1 MTESTTD
8 KTLEKKIIRAIV
20 TGLVLVAFV
29 VVGGVFIYFLALDI
43 AYAQPWM
50 MELFKEHS
58 AAVLGLPLAAIA
70 ALALVLVLETKSG
83 RIEFEGLGFKFRGA
97 SGEVIMWV
105 ICFLAIVSSIK
116 LLW

>member
-1 MTESTTD
+1 MSDNDTNSTQD
-8 KTLEKKIIRAIV
+8 RRIFRAVIA
-20 TGLVLVAFV
+20 TLVLIALA
-29 VVGGVFIYFLALDI
+29 VVGGVFVYFLALDI

-50 MELFKEHS
+50 MQVFKEHT

-70 ALALVLVLETKSG
+70 AFALVLVLETKSG
-83 RIEFEGLGFKFRGA
+83 RIEFEGFGFKFRGA

>member
-1 MTESTTD
+1 MSENDTSSTQKRRGFRTVVA
-8 KTLEKKIIRAIV
+8 T
-20 TGLVLVAFV
+20 LVLIALVI
-29 VVGGVFIYFLALDI
+29 VGGVFVYFLALDI

-50 MELFKEHS
+50 MDVFKEHT

-70 ALALVLVLETKSG
+70 AFALVLVLETKSG
-83 RIEFEGLGFKFRGA
+83 RIEFEGFGFKFRGA

-105 ICFLAIVSSIK
+105 ICFLTIVSSIK

>member
-1 MTESTTD
+1 MSENSNND
-8 KTLEKKIIRAIV
+8 AEGKKVFRVIV
-20 TGLVLVAFV
+20 AGLVLVASAIV
-29 VVGGVFIYFLALDI
+29 AGVFVYFLALDI

-50 MELFKEHS
+50 MEVFKEHT

-70 ALALVLVLETKSG
+70 ALALVLALETKSG
-83 RIEFEGLGFKFRGA
+83 RIEFEGFGFKFRGA

-105 ICFLAIVSSIK
+105 ICFLAMASSIK